1 MADYTIELRTICEDL
16 AEMPGS
22 AYKDVIPVAAPLL
35 FNFDFPIFDEEYRA
49 VLEQKIIKHFYTRE
63 IAHETVGMFIL
74 RLDVKMNEIMPY
86 YNELYKSAK
95 LEFDPLTDVHYTSAN
110 KGTISTVGESSG
122 SGESTTDQE
131 YNTQSSGEEKSV
143 FHDTPQGFV
152 DASDLEDGGYATN
165 ARKQKGN
172 SEGNGT
178 SKNTNSNNYS
188 NTGKNTTTN
197 DYVIEVSGKSGRNS
211 YGKLIQ
217 EFRDSLINIDKMV
230 LDELKPL
237 FFMLY

>member
-16 AEMPGS
+16 AKMHDSSYSE
-22 AYKDVIPVAAPLL
+22 VIPVAAPLL
-35 FNFDFPIFDEEYRA
+35 FNFDFPIFDEAYRP

-95 LEFDPLTDVHYTSAN
+95 LVFDPLTDVHYTSAN

-122 SGESTTDQE
+122 IGGSVTDQE
-131 YNTQSSGEEKSV
+131 YNTHSSGEEKNV

-152 DASDLEDGGYATN
+152 DTVDLENGGYATN
-165 ARKQKGN
+165 VRKQNGN
-172 SEGNGT
+172 SDGNGT
-178 SKNTNSNNYS
+178 SKNTNANNYS
-188 NTGKNTTTN
+188 NTGRNTTTN
-197 DYVIEVSGKSGRNS
+197 DYVIEVSGKSGRSS

-217 EFRDSLINIDKMV
+217 EFRDSLINIDKMI

>member
-22 AYKDVIPVAAPLL
+22 AYNDVIPVAAPLL
-35 FNFDFPIFDEEYRA
+35 FNFDFPIFDEAYRY
-49 VLEQKIIKHFYTRE
+49 VLEQKIVKHFYTRE

-95 LEFDPLTDVHYTSAN
+95 LEFDPLTDMHYTSSN
-110 KGTISTVGESSG
+110 KGTISTEGESSG
-122 SGESTTDQE
+122 SGGSTTDQE
-131 YNTQSSGEEKSV
+131 YSTQSSGEEKSV

-152 DASDLEDGGYATN
+152 DTVDLENGGYATN
-165 ARKQKGN
+165 VRKQNGSSNGSGN
-172 SEGNGT
+172 
-178 SKNTNSNNYS
+178 SKNTNTNNYN

-217 EFRDSLINIDKMV
+217 EFRDSLINIDKMI

>member
-16 AEMPGS
+16 AEMSGS
-22 AYKDVIPVAAPLL
+22 AYNEVIPVAAPLL
-35 FNFDFPIFDEEYRA
+35 FNFDYPIFDEEYRP

-63 IAHETVGMFIL
+63 IAHETVGMFML

-95 LEFDPLTDVHYTSAN
+95 FEFDPLTDIHYTSAN
-110 KGTISTVGESSG
+110 KGTISTDGQSSG
-122 SGESTTDQE
+122 NSGSTTNQD
-131 YNTQSSGEEKSV
+131 YSTQSSGEEKNV
-143 FHDTPQGFV
+143 FHNTPQGFV
-152 DASDLEDGGYATN
+152 DASDLENGGYATN
-165 ARKQKGN
+165 VRKQNGSSNGSGN
-172 SEGNGT
+172 SI
-178 SKNTNSNNYS
+178 NTNNTNYI
-188 NTGKNTTTN
+188 NTGRNVTTN

>member
-1 MADYTIELRTICEDL
+1 MAEYTIELRTICEDL
-16 AEMPGS
+16 AEMHDS
-22 AYKDVIPVAAPLL
+22 AYHEVIPVAAPLL
-35 FNFDFPIFDEEYRA
+35 FNFEYPIFDEEYRP

-63 IAHETVGMFIL
+63 IAHETIGMFIL

-95 LEFDPLTDVHYTSAN
+95 LEFDPLTDTHYTSAN
-110 KGTISTVGESSG
+110 KGTISTEGESSG
-122 SGESTTDQE
+122 GGGSTTDQV

-152 DASDLEDGGYATN
+152 DTVDLEGGGYATN
-165 ARKQKGN
+165 VRKQNGSSN
-172 SEGNGT
+172 GNGS
-178 SKNTNSNNYS
+178 SKNINTNNYN

-197 DYVIEVSGKSGRNS
+197 DYVIEVSGKSGRSS
-211 YGKLIQ
+211 YAKLIQ
-217 EFRDSLINIDKMV
+217 EFRDSLINIDKMI